1 MATLATQPNAA
12 SDVFAG
18 GTTVLRVQFETSVN
32 SGQPCGVSGVTIG
45 ITASGVGVPDSG
57 TGTPVPAT
65 SAGIT
70 ELGMG
75 LEQYTWDVPLNT
87 PPGSYIVTWSGV
99 RASDGATV
107 AYTQAVQVAANP
119 AAVPLPGVYASVAQ
133 YRAWA
138 GDNVTPQQ
146 RISVVLS
153 RASEQIDV
161 ALVAAVYR
169 TDADGMPLDA
179 AIANVL
185 VRACCAQAQYL
196 IAVND
201 DAGVKREYAGI
212 SVGGVSYSRA
222 PVMQG
227 NALPPVCPQALA
239 ILRVAG
245 VLPAAPLISW

>member
-32 SGQPCGVSGVTIG
+32 SGQPCGASGVTIG
-45 ITASGVGVPDSG
+45 ITASGSPDSG
-57 TGTPVPAT
+57 TGTPVATT

-70 ELGMG
+70 ELGTG
-75 LEQYTWDVPLNT
+75 LEQYTWDVPEGT
-87 PPGSYIVTWSGV
+87 APGSYLVTWTGT
-99 RASDGATV
+99 RASDSAQVT
-107 AYTQAVQVAANP
+107 YTQAVNVAANP

-138 GDNVTPQQ
+138 GDNITPQQ

-153 RASEQIDV
+153 RATEQIDV

-222 PVMQG
+222 PAMQG